1 MKRIVCII
9 LMSIFLCACAAAE
22 TGEKLTAEYFV
33 QAANAEYPEWT
44 VWNSERFARGTVNS
58 GFEEHIILSLYR
70 ISNGYIEALE
80 LRAVTN
86 TLQEGD
92 EIPWEKTLLVPVE
105 IAAGQEGT
113 LMRMKPNQIFDDG
126 GSGAYFSKEAGTM
139 LAANLLDEGERMV
152 QLMAYSDALVAVTEN
167 GAGQVILKIADSNG
181 KTLSTPPQDYLWVN
195 PIHSWN
201 KSIEFYAGDEIEGVI
216 NTLKDAIPMKRF
228 GEAEEVAKLAL
239 FLASEHSDYIT
250 GEVIRIEKDCLID
263 VSSMNDGGWQN
274 NDGFHYGVPMF
285 ETELERLDLT
295 HMPTE
300 LRDMVADL
308 DTTRTVCTAHEDTPI
323 YAQPEGEQIALCYA
337 RAPGTVLA
345 QKNGW
350 TKIQLGRA
358 KQGMTAWAR
367 DEDLA
372 FGAETEGIRCTFPS
386 FDSFYRDEDEPKFAE
401 KMDGSIIQLDCSEHT
416 PWLIG
421 KRADGRW
428 LVMLY
433 GGGEEGNAVCVAEEC
448 VFDPV
453 RPTERDEWE
462 DEPIAPKDGAV
473 AFEIP

>member
-22 TGEKLTAEYFV
+22 TGEKLTAEYFI
-33 QAANAEYPEWT
+33 QAAKAEYPEWM

-80 LRAVTN
+80 LRVVTN
-86 TLQEGD
+86 MLQEGD

-126 GSGAYFSKEAGTM
+126 GSGACFSKEAGMM

-152 QLMAYSDALVAVTEN
+152 QLMTYSDALVAVTEN
-167 GAGQVILKIADSNG
+167 EEGQVILKIADSNG
-181 KTLSTPPQDYLWVN
+181 KTLSTPPQDDLWVN

-216 NTLKDAIPMKRF
+216 NRMEDGSWRLDAINN
-228 GEAEEVAKLAL
+228 G
-239 FLASEHSDYIT
+239 
-250 GEVIRIEKDCLID
+250 GEVIRIEDDCLVD

-285 ETELERLDLT
+285 ETELEQLDLT

-337 RAPGTVLA
+337 RVPGTILA
-345 QKNGW
+345 QENGW
-350 TKIQLGRA
+350 TKIQLGQV

-367 DEDLA
+367 DKDLA
-372 FGAETEGIRCTFPS
+372 FGTETESIRCTFPS

-401 KMDGSIIQLDCSEHT
+401 KMDGSTIQLDCSEHT

-462 DEPIAPKDGAV
+462 DEPLDPKDGAV

>member
-22 TGEKLTAEYFV
+22 TGEKLTAEYFI
-33 QAANAEYPEWT
+33 QAAKAEYPEWM

-80 LRAVTN
+80 LRVVTN

-126 GSGAYFSKEAGTM
+126 GSGACFSKEAGMM

-152 QLMAYSDALVAVTEN
+152 QLMAYSDALVAVAEN

-216 NTLKDAIPMKRF
+216 NRMEDGSWRLDAINN
-228 GEAEEVAKLAL
+228 G
-239 FLASEHSDYIT
+239 
-250 GEVIRIEKDCLID
+250 GEVIRIGKDCLVD

-285 ETELERLDLT
+285 GTELERLDLT

-337 RAPGTVLA
+337 RVPGTILA

-350 TKIQLGRA
+350 TKIQLGHA

-367 DEDLA
+367 DKDLA

-386 FDSFYRDEDEPKFAE
+386 FDSFYREEDEPKFAE
-401 KMDGSIIQLDCSEHT
+401 KMDGSTIQLDCSEHT

-448 VFDPV
+448 VFDHV